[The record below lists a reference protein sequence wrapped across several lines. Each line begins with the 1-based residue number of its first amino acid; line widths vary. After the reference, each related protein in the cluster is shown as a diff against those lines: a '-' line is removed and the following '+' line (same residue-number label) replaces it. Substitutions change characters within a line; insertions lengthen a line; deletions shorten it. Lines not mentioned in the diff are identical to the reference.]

1 MQKKIQLTKEEL
13 ESFINYPQSF
23 ENFFQRIFIVDVIRE
38 HDECENNEGV
48 LVIFDN
54 DDYRY
59 EIEFTYN
66 NIGDY
71 VFKNIFDFIEIVD
84 VSVLIDKNS

>member
-1 MQKKIQLTKEEL
+1 MQKKIQFTKQEL

-23 ENFFQRIFIVDVIRE
+23 ENFFQRIFTIDVIPE
-38 HDECENNEGV
+38 HDDGEKNEAV

-54 DDYRY
+54 DNYCH

-71 VFKNIFDFIEIVD
+71 IFENIFDFVEIVD